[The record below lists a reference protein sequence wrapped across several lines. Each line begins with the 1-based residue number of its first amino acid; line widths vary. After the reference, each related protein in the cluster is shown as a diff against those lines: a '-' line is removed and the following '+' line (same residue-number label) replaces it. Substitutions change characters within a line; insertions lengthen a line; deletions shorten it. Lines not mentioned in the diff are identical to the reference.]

1 MFGSEQSQALLEASK
16 LNYRKFPFNQSPL
29 EIFSKLHER
38 YETAYLLESI
48 EGPRK
53 LAQYS
58 FIGFA
63 PQLTIEMKNGDVEIR
78 NEKTEEVYREKT
90 SAPLHIIKKLVKG
103 KAVPNSEFRFVGGA
117 VGYVSYD
124 AIRY

>member
-1 MFGSEQSQALLEASK
+1 VLQWGIVFGSKQSQALLSAHK
-16 LNYRKFPFNQSPL
+16 LNYQKVPFNQSPL
-29 EIFSKLHER
+29 EIFSKIQKR

-63 PQLTIEMKNGDVEIR
+63 PRLTIE
-78 NEKTEEVYREKT
+78 
-90 SAPLHIIKKLVKG
+90 IKKGSADMSLK
-103 KAVPNSEFRFVGGA
+103 NS
-117 VGYVSYD
+117 
-124 AIRY
+124 